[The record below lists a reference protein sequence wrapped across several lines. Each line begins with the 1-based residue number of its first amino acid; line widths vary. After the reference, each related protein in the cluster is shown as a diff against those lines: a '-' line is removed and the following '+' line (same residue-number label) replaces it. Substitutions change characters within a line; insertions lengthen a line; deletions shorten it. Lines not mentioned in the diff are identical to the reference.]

1 LFLTEKKKFS
11 RGCNFCPQN
20 CQFSVIID
28 AFAKL

>member
-1 LFLTEKKKFS
+1 LFPTEKKKFT
-11 RGCNFCPQN
+11 RGYTFLWPN